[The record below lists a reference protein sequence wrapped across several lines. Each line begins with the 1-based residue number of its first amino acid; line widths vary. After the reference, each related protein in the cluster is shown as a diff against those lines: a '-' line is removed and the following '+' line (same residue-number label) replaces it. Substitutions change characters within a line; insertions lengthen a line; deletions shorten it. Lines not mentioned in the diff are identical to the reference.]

1 MAISWPFDSTVTEDT
16 EGNPIYSRTYSAN
29 VLARIL
35 QKYFRNGVF
44 NDVSTGLQV
53 VQSTGMAV
61 TVKPG
66 DALINGRHF
75 YEESERGMMIAA
87 ANASLDRID
96 TIVCRLN
103 LGVSALSIDLYVL
116 TGTPAASPTAPELT
130 RNASVYELGLA
141 NVLIVKNTTSIPQA
155 RITDTRLDSDRCGVV
170 ASIVGDTDTSAYY
183 AQIQDDLAAFKST
196 EQAAFIAW
204 FENVQNILDENAAGN
219 LLNLINQVS
228 GARQLLTY
236 TNPADLGLTVTT
248 STTMEQVLA
257 AMPNGSQ
264 LMFTPSSS
272 TTSNLT
278 PSTSRDGTL
287 LIHRLS
293 ASRITML
300 WYSSTI
306 AAPIYRATASY
317 SGTWTI
323 GAWTALLDASMI
335 QNDQLGTDATKV
347 LGAPQGK
354 VLGDEIDAI
363 NARLAGTTVWSGTA
377 AEGDTK
383 TVSGFTTGKLYAFY
397 LATLGLEIV
406 IPYRSSTAVGSVAAP
421 ISGGE
426 RLYVL
431 KITSS
436 GDAITFSNCERIDIM
451 SGAVNGTKV
460 SAGFSIAA
468 IRQLI

>member
-1 MAISWPFDSTVTEDT
+1 MAISWPFDSTVTDDT

-29 VLARIL
+29 VLARVL

-75 YEESERGMMIAA
+75 YEESERKMTIAA
-87 ANASLDRID
+87 ANASLNRID
-96 TIVCRLN
+96 TVVCRLN

-116 TGTPAASPTAPELT
+116 TGTPAASPTAPALT

-170 ASIVGDTDTSAYY
+170 ASIVGDTDTSTYY
-183 AQIQDDLAAFKST
+183 AQIQADLAAFKSE
-196 EQAAFIAW
+196 EQAAFVAW

-228 GARQLLTY
+228 DTRRLLTY
-236 TNPADLGLTVTT
+236 TDPGDLGLTLTT
-248 STTMEQVLA
+248 GTTMEQVLT
-257 AMPNGSQ
+257 AMPDGSQ
-264 LMFTPSSS
+264 LTFVPPSA

-278 PSTSRDGTL
+278 PVSDRTGEL
-287 LIHRLS
+287 LIT
-293 ASRITML
+293 RINATR
-300 WYSSTI
+300 
-306 AAPIYRATASY
+306 IYIMFYGAYNNNVYRCYAVFNA
-317 SGTWTI
+317 TWTVS
-323 GAWTALLDASMI
+323 GWVQLLDASMI
-335 QNDQLGTDATKV
+335 QNDQAGTDASKV

-354 VLGDEIDAI
+354 ILGDEIDAI
-363 NARLAGTTVWSGTA
+363 NARTAGATVWSGTV
-377 AEGDTK
+377 AEGGTA
-383 TVSGFTTGKLYAFY
+383 TVDGFTAGKLYAYY
-397 LATLGLEIV
+397 LATLGLEII
-406 IPYRSSTAVGSVAAP
+406 IPYRNGTAVGSVSAP

-426 RLYVL
+426 RQYVL

-436 GDAITFSNCERIDIM
+436 GNVITFSNCERTDIM
-451 SGAVNGTKV
+451 SGAVSGTKA
-460 SAGFSIAA
+460 SAGFSVSA